1 MNNDRIIRELSAL
14 HQRIYRLES
23 ELKNLDF
30 SQHDESTA
38 KIDYLAMMTDV
49 EMEEEEENDL

>member
-1 MNNDRIIRELSAL
+1 MNNDRIIRELTAL

-49 EMEEEEENDL
+49 EMEEEEEDDL